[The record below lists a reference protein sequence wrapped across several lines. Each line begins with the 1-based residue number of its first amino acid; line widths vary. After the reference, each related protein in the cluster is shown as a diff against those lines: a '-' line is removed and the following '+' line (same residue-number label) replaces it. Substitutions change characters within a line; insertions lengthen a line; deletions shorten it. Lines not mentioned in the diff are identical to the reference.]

1 MHAEVGL
8 MTQKPR
14 MIRIA
19 LDLDEK
25 MLNELNTLIGM
36 LNQVHEPAKVNRS
49 DFIRAAI
56 QAHILKEKQKLDSMV
71 EFGRLLKRFKKET

>member
-1 MHAEVGL
+1 
-8 MTQKPR
+8 MTQKLH

-25 MLNELNTLIGM
+25 MLNELNAFIGM
-36 LNQVHEPAKVNRS
+36 LNQLYEPAKVNRS

-56 QAHILKEKQKLDSMV
+56 QSHIQRERQKLESMA
-71 EFGRLLKRFKKET
+71 EFGRLLKRLKQ